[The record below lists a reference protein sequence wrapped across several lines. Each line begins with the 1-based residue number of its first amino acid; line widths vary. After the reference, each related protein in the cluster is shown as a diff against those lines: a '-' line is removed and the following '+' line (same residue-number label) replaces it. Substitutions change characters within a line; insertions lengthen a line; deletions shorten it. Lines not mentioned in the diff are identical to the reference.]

1 MNRISAYILTF
12 NEAERIADAIK
23 SVAWADEVLIVDS
36 NSTDETVKIAESL
49 GARVLQVKF
58 EGFGSLRNSAIQ
70 ACSHSWIF
78 SLDADEFC
86 PPAVSKE
93 ARQHVCEL
101 KHRAFFVPRRNYF
114 LGSEIKHSG
123 WFPNYRQPQLFHRE
137 AMRYEISPVHEG
149 FELSKGETFGHFKNA
164 IWQLPFK
171 DMSASIAKMNRY
183 SSLGATKRRQAK
195 SSYGKAF
202 RHAIWA
208 FIRHY
213 IFKRGV
219 LDGWAGF
226 IIAFS
231 YFEVTFYRYV
241 KAVELD
247 HQKEWHAQW
256 EDISRRN

>member
-1 MNRISAYILTF
+1 MNRVSAYILTF

-86 PPAVSKE
+86 TPAVSKE

-219 LDGWAGF
+219 LDEWAGF